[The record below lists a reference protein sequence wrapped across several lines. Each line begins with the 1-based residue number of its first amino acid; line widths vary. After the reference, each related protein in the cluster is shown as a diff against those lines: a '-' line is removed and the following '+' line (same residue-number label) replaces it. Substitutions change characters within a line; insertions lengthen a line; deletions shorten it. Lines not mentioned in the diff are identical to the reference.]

1 MVRIPSDQIKSKEI
15 LNWKGVH
22 LFHFRGSSCSQ
33 KLRIYLNLK
42 GISWTPHSIN
52 LASGKNYSE
61 WFLGI
66 NPKGLVPVLVDD
78 GHVEIE
84 SNDILEYLEKKFP
97 ENSFSSTKSNSEI
110 KLLLKE
116 EDDLHEDIRNIAYRY
131 MFGGL
136 GTKQPKKLKK
146 YEQYKSPDQELD
158 QLKMK
163 EVEFYENFGKYGI
176 TNNAV
181 KNSLLRFSECYE
193 RYESLLKHQS
203 FFTGND
209 LSLVDIAWFIY
220 SYRLFISGYP
230 FDTRFPLVSKWFQKL
245 YSRKEFFKEVND
257 PLLFKLIR
265 LYARISTSI
274 SGKSISKM
282 LNNS

>member
-1 MVRIPSDQIKSKEI
+1 MVQIPSDQIKSKEI
-15 LNWKGVH
+15 LDWKGLH

-97 ENSFSSTKSNSEI
+97 ENSLSSSTSNSDI
-110 KLLLKE
+110 KSLLKE

-136 GTKQPKKLKK
+136 GTKQLKKLKE
-146 YEQYKSPDQELD
+146 YEEYKSTNQELD

-163 EVEFYENFGKYGI
+163 EVEFYKNFGRYGI
-176 TNNAV
+176 TDNAV
-181 KNSLLRFSECYE
+181 KNSLYRFSECYE
-193 RYESLLKHQS
+193 RYETLLKRQK

-220 SYRLFISGYP
+220 TYRLFISGFP
-230 FDTRFPLVSKWFQKL
+230 FDDKFPLVSQWFQKL
-245 YSRKEFFKEVND
+245 YSQKEFFNEVND

-265 LYARISTSI
+265 LYARISNNF
-274 SGKSISKM
+274 SGKSIKKI
-282 LNNS
+282 LDN